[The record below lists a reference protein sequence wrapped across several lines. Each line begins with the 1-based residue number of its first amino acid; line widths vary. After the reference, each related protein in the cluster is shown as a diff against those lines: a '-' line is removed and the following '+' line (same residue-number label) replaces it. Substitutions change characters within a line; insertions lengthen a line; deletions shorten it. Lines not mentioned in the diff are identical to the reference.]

1 MKKNPMIT
9 DATRQ
14 GFVDAFVQVH
24 RKKPL
29 SKIKVQEIVDIT
41 GNNRSTF
48 YRYFSDVYALYDYLQ
63 EMVFQGIYP
72 QVLASSHKSPTDEEF
87 VEGFVAVF
95 EEWKDYIE
103 VILSETTIYGVP
115 DRIRELYSEFMHKHL
130 RIDLS
135 DVRAAYVMDCYLAV
149 ITTVFRRWAQDKDA
163 LTAHEL
169 ASMMKDLLNCGILPQ
184 MHEISASAR

>member
-1 MKKNPMIT
+1 MKKNPEIT

-24 RKKPL
+24 RRKPL

-63 EMVFQGIYP
+63 EMVFHGIYP
-72 QVLASSHKSPTDEEF
+72 RILANSCKKPTDEEF
-87 VEGFVAVF
+87 VDAFVEVF

-103 VILSETTIYGVP
+103 VILSETTAFGVP
-115 DRIRELYSEFMHKHL
+115 DRIRELYTDFMVNQM
-130 RIDLS
+130 RIDL
-135 DVRAAYVMDCYLAV
+135 DDIHAAYVMDCYLAV
-149 ITTVFRRWAQDKDA
+149 ITAVFRRWGQNKEA
-163 LTAHEL
+163 LNSREL
-169 ASMMKDLLNCGILPQ
+169 AALMKDLLHRGILPQ
-184 MHEISASAR
+184 MRKISRER